1 MVRHA
6 DSLAE
11 VRSALVKTQDEVARV
26 LNVKQNA
33 AAQLEKRSD
42 LLLSTLRKYVE
53 AMGGELAVAVRTGA
67 GTVIMLDSLSSLAK
81 PSAPHRARV
90 RRGSQVGGSSCQQ
103 IQAQGQARRNSGCLT
118 SASTAGHRS
127 CVRCSRQRHRKTA
140 ALYYQ
145 GQQIPR
151 CCRLA
156 FTTTSS

>member
-1 MVRHA
+1 MSTTLQSIIEEFSAEDQKLIQSKASVLAEEMVRHA

-33 AAQLEKRSD
+33 VAQLEKRSD

-81 PSAPHRARV
+81 PSAPHRARASGV
-90 RRGSQVGGSSCQQ
+90 
-103 IQAQGQARRNSGCLT
+103 ARK
-118 SASTAGHRS
+118 SAARPASKSKLKAKHEGTA
-127 CVRCSRQRHRKTA
+127 VA
-140 ALYYQ
+140 
-145 GQQIPR
+145 
-151 CCRLA
+151 
-156 FTTTSS
+156 

>member
-1 MVRHA
+1 MSTTLQSIIEEFSAEDQKLIQSKASVLAEEMVRHA

-33 AAQLEKRSD
+33 VAQLEKRSD

-81 PSAPHRARV
+81 PSAPHRARASGV
-90 RRGSQVGGSSCQQ
+90 ARKSAARPASKSKLKVK
-103 IQAQGQARRNSGCLT
+103 QAG
-118 SASTAGHRS
+118 TA
-127 CVRCSRQRHRKTA
+127 VA
-140 ALYYQ
+140 
-145 GQQIPR
+145 
-151 CCRLA
+151 
-156 FTTTSS
+156 

>member
-1 MVRHA
+1 MSTTLQSIIEEFSAEDQKFIQSKASFLAEEMVRHA

-33 AAQLEKRSD
+33 VAQLEKRSD

-81 PSAPHRARV
+81 PSTPHRARASGV
-90 RRGSQVGGSSCQQ
+90 
-103 IQAQGQARRNSGCLT
+103 ARK
-118 SASTAGHRS
+118 SATRPASKSKLKVKHEGTA
-127 CVRCSRQRHRKTA
+127 VA
-140 ALYYQ
+140 
-145 GQQIPR
+145 
-151 CCRLA
+151 
-156 FTTTSS
+156 

>member
-1 MVRHA
+1 MSTTLQSIIEEFSAEDQKLIQSKASVLAEEMVRHA

-33 AAQLEKRSD
+33 VAQLEKRSD

-81 PSAPHRARV
+81 SSAPHRAR
-90 RRGSQVGGSSCQQ
+90 SS
-103 IQAQGQARRNSGCLT
+103 GVARK
-118 SASTAGHRS
+118 SAARPASKSKLKVKHEGTAI
-127 CVRCSRQRHRKTA
+127 A
-140 ALYYQ
+140 
-145 GQQIPR
+145 
-151 CCRLA
+151 
-156 FTTTSS
+156 